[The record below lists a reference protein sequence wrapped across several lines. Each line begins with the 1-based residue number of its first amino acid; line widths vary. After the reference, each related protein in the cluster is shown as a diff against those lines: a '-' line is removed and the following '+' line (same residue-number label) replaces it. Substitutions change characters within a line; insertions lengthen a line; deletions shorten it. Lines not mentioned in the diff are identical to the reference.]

1 MIQKIKIIKTL
12 IIIFSLSLSFSA
24 NAQTVEEII
33 KGRKAMFSE
42 NYQNAKK
49 ISILLKSKRIEEA
62 KPLMKKISDNYIKL
76 LDYFPE
82 NAKEGFK
89 TGALPSIWE
98 NKDEFNALMKKASD
112 DMIKLAKA
120 IDTAEDLRENVYVRE
135 SLETSQLSAK
145 SGTRFRSVSKET
157 NPPKIST
164 TMAADVVSEV
174 RCGSKVG
181 GSAHNLLNTPPA
193 SISEPTD
200 ASAIVLISDFSL
212 GTEEDIGD
220 VDSDEEMAPS

>member
-62 KPLMKKISDNYIKL
+62 QPLMKKISDNYIKL

-82 NAKEGFK
+82 NTKGGFK
-89 TGALPSIWE
+89 TEALPSIWE

-120 IDTAEDLRENVYVRE
+120 IETAEDLRAAQKELMWSNCTACH
-135 SLETSQLSAK
+135 S
-145 SGTRFRSVSKET
+145 RFR
-157 NPPKIST
+157 
-164 TMAADVVSEV
+164 
-174 RCGSKVG
+174 
-181 GSAHNLLNTPPA
+181 
-193 SISEPTD
+193 
-200 ASAIVLISDFSL
+200 
-212 GTEEDIGD
+212 
-220 VDSDEEMAPS
+220 APH

>member
-12 IIIFSLSLSFSA
+12 IIIFSLCFPFTA

-49 ISILLKSKRIEEA
+49 ISILLKSKKIEEA

-82 NAKEGFK
+82 NTKEGFK
-89 TGALPSIWE
+89 TEALPTIWE

-112 DMIKLAKA
+112 DMIQLAKA
-120 IDTAEDLRENVYVRE
+120 IETAEDLRAAQKELMWSNC
-135 SLETSQLSAK
+135 SACH
-145 SGTRFRSVSKET
+145 SRFR
-157 NPPKIST
+157 
-164 TMAADVVSEV
+164 
-174 RCGSKVG
+174 
-181 GSAHNLLNTPPA
+181 
-193 SISEPTD
+193 
-200 ASAIVLISDFSL
+200 
-212 GTEEDIGD
+212 
-220 VDSDEEMAPS
+220 APH

>member
-1 MIQKIKIIKTL
+1 MKQKIKIIQT
-12 IIIFSLSLSFSA
+12 IIFIFFMSFPFYA
-24 NAQTVEEII
+24 NAMTVEEII

-98 NKDEFNALMKKASD
+98 NKDEFNALMQKASD
-112 DMIKLAKA
+112 DMIKLAKV
-120 IDTAEDLRENVYVRE
+120 IETAEDLRAVQKELMWSNCTACH
-135 SLETSQLSAK
+135 SK
-145 SGTRFRSVSKET
+145 FR
-157 NPPKIST
+157 
-164 TMAADVVSEV
+164 
-174 RCGSKVG
+174 
-181 GSAHNLLNTPPA
+181 
-193 SISEPTD
+193 
-200 ASAIVLISDFSL
+200 
-212 GTEEDIGD
+212 
-220 VDSDEEMAPS
+220 APH

>member
-1 MIQKIKIIKTL
+1 MKQKIKIIQT
-12 IIIFSLSLSFSA
+12 IIFIFFISFPFHA
-24 NAQTVEEII
+24 NAMTVEEII

-82 NAKEGFK
+82 NTKEGFK

-120 IDTAEDLRENVYVRE
+120 IETAEDLRAAQKELMWSNCTACH
-135 SLETSQLSAK
+135 SK
-145 SGTRFRSVSKET
+145 FR
-157 NPPKIST
+157 
-164 TMAADVVSEV
+164 
-174 RCGSKVG
+174 
-181 GSAHNLLNTPPA
+181 
-193 SISEPTD
+193 
-200 ASAIVLISDFSL
+200 
-212 GTEEDIGD
+212 
-220 VDSDEEMAPS
+220 APH

>member
-12 IIIFSLSLSFSA
+12 IIIFSLCFPFTA

-49 ISILLKSKRIEEA
+49 ISILLKSKKIEEA

-82 NAKEGFK
+82 NTKEGFK

-98 NKDEFNALMKKASD
+98 NKDEFNALMQKASD

-120 IDTAEDLRENVYVRE
+120 IDTAENLRAAQKELMWSNCTACH
-135 SLETSQLSAK
+135 SK
-145 SGTRFRSVSKET
+145 FR
-157 NPPKIST
+157 
-164 TMAADVVSEV
+164 
-174 RCGSKVG
+174 
-181 GSAHNLLNTPPA
+181 
-193 SISEPTD
+193 
-200 ASAIVLISDFSL
+200 
-212 GTEEDIGD
+212 
-220 VDSDEEMAPS
+220 APH

>member
-1 MIQKIKIIKTL
+1 MMQKIKIIKTL
-12 IIIFSLSLSFSA
+12 IIIFSLCFPFTA

-49 ISILLKSKRIEEA
+49 ISILLKSKKIGEA

-82 NAKEGFK
+82 NTKEGFK
-89 TGALPSIWE
+89 TEALPTIWE

-120 IDTAEDLRENVYVRE
+120 IDTAEDLRAAQKKLMWSNC
-135 SLETSQLSAK
+135 SACHSK
-145 SGTRFRSVSKET
+145 FR
-157 NPPKIST
+157 
-164 TMAADVVSEV
+164 
-174 RCGSKVG
+174 
-181 GSAHNLLNTPPA
+181 
-193 SISEPTD
+193 
-200 ASAIVLISDFSL
+200 
-212 GTEEDIGD
+212 
-220 VDSDEEMAPS
+220 APH